1 MMIKRINLA
10 LQGGGAHD
18 AYTSIGH
25 HFDAIGKRS
34 TIDVK
39 EMFL

>member
-1 MMIKRINLA
+1 MMTKRINLA
-10 LQGGGAHD
+10 LQGGGEHG

-25 HFDAIGKRS
+25 HFDAIGQRL